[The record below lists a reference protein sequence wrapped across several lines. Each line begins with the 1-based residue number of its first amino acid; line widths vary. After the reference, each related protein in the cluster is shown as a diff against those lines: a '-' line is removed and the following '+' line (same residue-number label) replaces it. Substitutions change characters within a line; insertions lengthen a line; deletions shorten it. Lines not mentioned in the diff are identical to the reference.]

1 MDNGFIYG
9 VLSLMGVQFLTA
21 VMGMLIYA
29 RQKSAL
35 ALEQRDRGEFRPLV
49 QKALALAGDAIAGVD
64 RIDVEQYKSLS
75 RKLGEA
81 YAEIE
86 FLKAQIVSLK
96 GSIESAHNKLASWT
110 KQERQAA
117 RQESQASERE
127 ERPLPLKGDFEIP
140 PGVDPME
147 FLKQNGMAQPVEGQR
162 AYQQQSM
169 PFQQPAPR
177 SFGRQVRG

>member
-64 RIDVEQYKSLS
+64 RIDVEQYKALS
-75 RKLGEA
+75 KKLGEA

-117 RQESQASERE
+117 RQEMQANGHEQTA
-127 ERPLPLKGDFEIP
+127 LPLKGEFEIP
-140 PGVDPME
+140 PGVDPLEWM
-147 FLKQNGMAQPVEGQR
+147 KTNGMAQPLEGQR
-162 AYQQQSM
+162 AFQQQHL
-169 PFQQPAPR
+169 PLQPIPR
-177 SFGRQVRG
+177 SFGKQVRG